1 LKSSWPG
8 LVPAIDV
15 LPVVIGQAFD
25 CPAFRGAT
33 ELTKLLIYRVAK
45 WLKEIARSNRCRPRT
60 RAAAD

>member
-1 LKSSWPG
+1 
-8 LVPAIDV
+8 